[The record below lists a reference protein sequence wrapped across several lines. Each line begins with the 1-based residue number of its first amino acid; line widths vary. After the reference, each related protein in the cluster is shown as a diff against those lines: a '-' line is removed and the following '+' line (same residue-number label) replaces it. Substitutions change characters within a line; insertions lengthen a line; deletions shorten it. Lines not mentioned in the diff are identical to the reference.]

1 MLWARL
7 SGIPQSRGQAFT
19 ADNQKRSYGFKA
31 KPFIPILFATML
43 KKYCFSTFLPKKWGR
58 GQRERMYTLLHPP
71 TSLCGVDYLYIEVA
85 RYISSS
91 VAHG

>member
-1 MLWARL
+1 MLARL

-43 KKYCFSTFLPKKWGR
+43 KKNTAFQHFYLKSVG
-58 GQRERMYTLLHPP
+58 
-71 TSLCGVDYLYIEVA
+71 GVKE
-85 RYISSS
+85 
-91 VAHG
+91 